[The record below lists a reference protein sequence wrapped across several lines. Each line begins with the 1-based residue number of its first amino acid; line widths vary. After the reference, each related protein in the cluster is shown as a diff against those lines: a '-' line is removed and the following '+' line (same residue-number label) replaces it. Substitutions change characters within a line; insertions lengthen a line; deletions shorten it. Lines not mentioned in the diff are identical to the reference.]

1 MNLFCILAASLFL
14 LNIPKLVYS
23 GTWCKAVYSFNE
35 DFHVA
40 DFQKQI
46 SKCKNSDNFFV
57 SISKNY
63 KNASHI
69 LNATIANYCDL
80 NRNIV
85 KSKPENNEDTFYS
98 AVCVFRNHFLREE

>member
-1 MNLFCILAASLFL
+1 MKPFL
-14 LNIPKLVYS
+14 LFFFVLILKSNLLYG

-35 DFHVA
+35 EFHKS

-57 SISKNY
+57 SISKIY

-80 NRNIV
+80 NKSIV
-85 KSKPENNEDTFYS
+85 KSRPVTNEDTFYS
-98 AVCVFRNHFLREE
+98 AVCVFRNHYLRED